1 MKDLD
6 LDIIAAKIA
15 RQVLLEEMDL
25 EKEKQDAIA
34 GEIKKS
40 DLKAE
45 PSKKDSTE
53 KRLTDEAE
61 DDEAEDDEEE
71 IKAKP
76 KPDSGSDDEDD
87 ESFEV
92 ESDVADIPKNVN
104 FDEVKKQI
112 NNLRAGGSLK
122 DEQISDQLKDYFDKL
137 GKAETKALYVYL
149 SSVASILTGGTP
161 GAEAP
166 RPSDADIDLSIEKKK
181 EKETSAPVPGVD
193 GEGAQAPI
201 IVGER
206 ANNNSTKMM
215 LLEMMTADDDHRCTN
230 GKVVKFGSPKCILDL
245 QDRLEDV
252 VGQRDAC
259 ARGTADRVSLNGM
272 LNYLRQKLRK
282 AKKISLMK

>member
-166 RPSDADIDLSIEKKK
+166 RPSDADIDLSIKKRK
-181 EKETSAPVPGVD
+181 RKKLARQCRASMARALKLQSLSEREL
-193 GEGAQAPI
+193 I
-201 IVGER
+201 I
-206 ANNNSTKMM
+206 
-215 LLEMMTADDDHRCTN
+215 
-230 GKVVKFGSPKCILDL
+230 I
-245 QDRLEDV
+245 Q
-252 VGQRDAC
+252 
-259 ARGTADRVSLNGM
+259 
-272 LNYLRQKLRK
+272 QK
-282 AKKISLMK
+282 